1 MSWQEQ
7 IYSWLFSSS
16 PNLGAQSISPDG
28 STFSTF
34 LQEPFT
40 LPKNAFGIEV
50 AAVQASIWFT
60 QPNIT
65 AENNRFDFEGTGIGG
80 GPQSLFLPIG
90 LYSFDS
96 LNATLQQI
104 LFTSYGVSN
113 YSLIAVQST
122 QRVSEQ
128 FTATAAPAPRLYV
141 TRWPVGTFYEL
152 LGFDLNR
159 ATAGGPSNG
168 TFPGDKTARFNAID
182 FFLIQSSIV
191 NRGIRTNNTFQSV
204 VCQVPITS
212 PPGSLIVF
220 QPVNLQWT
228 AAPELLGSTV
238 STIQTSLLDS
248 NGRAVNTQGEPYSVT
263 MQVRWKVPLY

>member
-7 IYSWLFSSS
+7 VYSWLFSSS
-16 PNLGAQSISPDG
+16 PNLGAQAISPDG

-50 AAVQASIWFT
+50 AAVQSSIWFT
-60 QPNIT
+60 QPNLT
-65 AENNRFDFEGTGIGG
+65 AENNQFRFEASGFAGTQTIFI
-80 GPQSLFLPIG
+80 PVG
-90 LYSFDS
+90 LYTFDS
-96 LNATLQQI
+96 LNSTLQQI
-104 LFTSYGVSN
+104 LFSTYNISN
-113 YSLIAVQST
+113 YGLIAVQST
-122 QRVSEQ
+122 QRVTEQ
-128 FTATAAPAPRLYV
+128 FVVTAAPQVFA
-141 TRWPVGTFYEL
+141 TRWTAGTFYEI
-152 LGFDLNR
+152 LGFNLGR
-159 ATAGGPSNG
+159 VSSGGPFNR
-168 TFPGDKTARFNAID
+168 TFPGDKTARFNVID
-182 FFLIQSSIV
+182 FFLIQSSLV
-191 NRGIRTNNTFQSV
+191 NRGIRTNNTFRSI

-220 QPVNLQWT
+220 EPVNLQWT

-248 NGRAVNTQGEPYSVT
+248 NGQAVDTQGEPYSVT